1 MLQEI
6 RRLTRS
12 HETFKKILV
21 SNDGSEQAFRALS
34 AAVDVAISCNGA
46 ELHMIIL
53 DEVPRFSDSMA
64 EVKGEIEMA
73 HYRFSPVISKSKRL
87 VARQGLSLHCHLI
100 PLVSGNAPRAIVE
113 FARQRSFDLIVIGL
127 AAHSALYHRIL
138 GSTAG
143 RVIARAPCTVLVVK

>member
-1 MLQEI
+1 M
-6 RRLTRS
+6 
-12 HETFKKILV
+12 

-34 AAVDVAISCNGA
+34 AAVDVAISCNDA

-113 FARQRSFDLIVIGL
+113 FARERAFDLIVIGL
-127 AAHSALYHRIL
+127 TTHSILYHQLI
-138 GSTAG
+138 GSVAG
-143 RVIARAPCTVLVVK
+143 RVAELASCPVLVVK